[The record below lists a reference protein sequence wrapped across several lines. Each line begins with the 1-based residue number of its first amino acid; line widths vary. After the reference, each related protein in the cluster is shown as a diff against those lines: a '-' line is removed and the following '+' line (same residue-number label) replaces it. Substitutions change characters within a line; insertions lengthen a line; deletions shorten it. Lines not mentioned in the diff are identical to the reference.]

1 MTNSYTVIKMGML
14 MPSWN
19 VLNENEITNGTY
31 FNEQIESKITVSA
44 NIDEKNKIDVG
55 GTSYTSAD
63 VYIGFET
70 PNEFMYYLVVGNIG
84 TFTIKNAE
92 TFDIKRGSSFIR
104 DIKRDF
110 EKIDNRCVIVNADM
124 KLLRSEDF
132 AISFVLS
139 GDDISIRK
147 KNVYYK
153 FNWEQEEDFMIEVF
167 NHDTK
172 GSRYSARAFVAEN
185 NAITRHVESIISFEV
200 ILRITGLKNIWDDD
214 IVFDTVL
221 GYKNLKLSKKTIRI
235 NPFHQGLTASVVEG
249 LKLLGYSVRRF
260 EKVEEKDNKEE
271 DNENEQ

>member
-1 MTNSYTVIKMGML
+1 MKNSYTIIKMGML

-19 VLNENEITNGTY
+19 VLSENEITNGTY
-31 FNEQIESKITVSA
+31 FNEQIENKINVTT
-44 NIDEKNKIDVG
+44 NIDKNNKINIG
-55 GTSYTSAD
+55 GTDYTSAD

-70 PNEFMYYLVVGNIG
+70 PDEFMYHLVVGNIG

-92 TFDIKRGSSFIR
+92 EFDIKRGSSFIR

-132 AISFVLS
+132 TISFVLS
-139 GDDISIRK
+139 GDDINIRK

-153 FNWEQEEDFMIEVF
+153 FNWGTEEDFMIEVF

-172 GSRYSARAFVAEN
+172 GSRYSMRASVTEN
-185 NAITRHVESIISFEV
+185 NFITRHIESVIPFDI

-221 GYKNLKLSKKTIRI
+221 RYKNLKLSKKTIRT
-235 NPFHQGLTASVVEG
+235 NPFYQELIVPVVEG
-249 LKLLGYSVRRF
+249 LKLLGYSVRRSK
-260 EKVEEKDNKEE
+260 KVETSEK
-271 DNENEQ
+271 ENEKEVK